1 MLRLA
6 SRWNHCLPF
15 VLLALLQACSR
26 APEAELAPA
35 AFDYAGK
42 PSTSTCRAPA
52 PAEAER
58 EARTASG
65 IRFLVRAPSNY
76 RADVAHPLLVVFA
89 PAGHGPEANERFTR
103 FTQLATTRGWLVAY
117 AGARP
122 MALPVMKAMAEVPS
136 AVQGRWCVDSTRIY
150 AAGHSD
156 GGTVSTAL
164 AVLPDLPHPF
174 AAIAPSAAGFRGED
188 LQAYACP
195 ATTPVLILHNHDD
208 AHFPGYGR
216 EAARWWASCNR
227 CASTPRPSADGCE
240 DFTDCAANG
249 EVRYC
254 EPPGDH
260 RQWPARQR
268 EIIDFLAAHHRQP

>member
-6 SRWNHCLPF
+6 SLRNHCLP
-15 VLLALLQACSR
+15 LALLLLLQGCSR
-26 APEAELAPA
+26 APDATLAPA

-42 PSTSTCRAPA
+42 PSTSTCKAPA
-52 PAEAER
+52 PPEAER

-65 IRFLVRAPSNY
+65 VHYLVRAPSNY
-76 RADVAHPLLVVFA
+76 RADVAHPLLVVYA
-89 PAGHGPEANERFTR
+89 PAGHGAPANERFTR
-103 FTQLATTRGWLVAY
+103 FTQLATARGWLVAY
-117 AGARP
+117 VGAKP

-136 AVQGRWCVDSTRIY
+136 AVQGQWCVDSARIF
-150 AAGHSD
+150 ATGHSD

-188 LQAYACP
+188 LQAYPCP

-216 EAARWWASCNR
+216 ESAHWWATCNG
-227 CASTPRPSADGCE
+227 CSGPAQPTADGCE
-240 DFTDCAANG
+240 EFTGCAAG
-249 EVRYC
+249 GAVRYC

-260 RQWPARQR
+260 ARWPERQR
-268 EIIDFLAAHHRQP
+268 EIIDFLAAHPRQP